1 MPAIKLLQAMA
12 GPNPG
17 GAELFFVRLAGALAA
32 AGLDQRLLVRRNSYA
47 AGRLADAGI
56 VCEALPFGGWFDLV
70 TRPRFAA
77 AIDRFQPTVVLTW
90 MNRATSFCP
99 RPAPNRRF
107 VHVARLG
114 GYYDLKYYRAC
125 THLIGNTLSI
135 VDYIVAAGFP
145 RERVHYLPNFVDAHG
160 AAPVPRAPYAT
171 PADAPLLLALGRL
184 HRNKGFDVLLHAL
197 AELPGVYLWIAGA
210 GPLLD
215 DLTALA
221 RRLGVDA
228 RVRFLGW
235 RDDVAA
241 LYAACDVFVC
251 SSRLEPLGNV
261 VIEAWAQRRPV
272 VAAAAAGPAALIA
285 DAETGLKVAIEDAPA
300 LARAVRR
307 ILGEPALRQ
316 HVIESGYRAYA
327 AEFATESVV
336 DRYRA
341 FLERVAA

>member
-1 MPAIKLLQAMA
+1 MPGIRLLQAMA

-17 GAELFFVRLAGALAA
+17 GAELFFVRLAAAFAA
-32 AGLDQRLLVRRNSYA
+32 AGTDQHLLVRRSGYA
-47 AGRLADAGI
+47 ASRLADEGI
-56 VCEALPFGGWFDLV
+56 AREALPFGGWFDFV

-77 AIDRFQPTVVLTW
+77 AIERFQPGVVLTW

-99 RPAPNRRF
+99 RPAPKHPF
-107 VHVARLG
+107 VHVARMG
-114 GYYDLKYYRAC
+114 GYYNLKYYRAC
-125 THLIGNTLSI
+125 THLIGNTPSI
-135 VDYIVAAGFP
+135 VDYIAASGFP
-145 RERVHYLPNFVDAHG
+145 KERVHYLPNFVDARRT
-160 AAPVPRAPYAT
+160 AAEPRALHAT

-197 AELPGVYLWIAGA
+197 ADLPGVYLWIAGA

-215 DLTALA
+215 DLTALT
-221 RRLGVDA
+221 RRLGIDA
-228 RVRFLGW
+228 RVQFLGW

-261 VIEAWAQRRPV
+261 VIEAWAQRKPV

-285 DAETGLKVAIEDAPA
+285 EAETGLKVAIEDAPA

-307 ILGEPALRQ
+307 LLDEPALRQ

-327 AEFATESVV
+327 AEFTTESVV
-336 DRYRA
+336 ARYRA
-341 FLERVAA
+341 FFERIAA